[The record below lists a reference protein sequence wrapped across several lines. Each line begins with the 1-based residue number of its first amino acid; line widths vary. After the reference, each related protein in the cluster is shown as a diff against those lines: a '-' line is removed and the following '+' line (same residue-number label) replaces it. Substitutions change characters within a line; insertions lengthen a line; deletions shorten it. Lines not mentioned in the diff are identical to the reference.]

1 MTDTITALDEVGA
14 ARADLLRY
22 LSACFYEPTPMFAE
36 ERMFEAMQAAATRVD
51 PALGDQARQLGQA
64 FEADDLQT
72 LLVDYTRLFLGPV
85 DARARPYGSVWQ
97 TGESTLMQDTT
108 MALLALYRDAGFE
121 MDESFRDLPDHIA
134 VQLECL
140 YALAFRRLDARRQGD
155 AQAEAQCAVLERRLL
170 DEHLGT
176 WVGRFTQA
184 MAKGAQTGFYRTLA
198 GLTQQ
203 VAGG

>member
-1 MTDTITALDEVGA
+1 MTDTIPALDEVGA

-72 LLVDYTRLFLGPV
+72 LLIYHNRLFLGPV

-97 TGESTLMQDTT
+97 TG
-108 MALLALYRDAGFE
+108 
-121 MDESFRDLPDHIA
+121 
-134 VQLECL
+134 
-140 YALAFRRLDARRQGD
+140 
-155 AQAEAQCAVLERRLL
+155 
-170 DEHLGT
+170 
-176 WVGRFTQA
+176 
-184 MAKGAQTGFYRTLA
+184 
-198 GLTQQ
+198 
-203 VAGG
+203 